1 MTTAQLDRDTGTS
14 RPPRPEPAPAAP
26 PRQGR
31 RRARRRGA
39 PATAL
44 LVLIAA
50 ATMIPVLYVVSLSV
64 RSRDDVLNG
73 GLLPSRLFWQNWPD
87 AFHALGLGRYI
98 ANSWAVATGSVV
110 LTLLI
115 AVPGAYFTARAGRRG
130 ARLASVILS
139 SYCAPPVVAI
149 LPLFFLLRELGLNNT
164 VTGLVLVDGLANV
177 PVAIWLLDGFVR
189 AVPRD
194 IEEAAW
200 LDGLGTWAALR
211 RIVLPLIGPGVA
223 AAALICFFLSY
234 NEFLFA
240 LSFAQDSGS
249 QTLPVALSLFQ
260 GDKSVQFGQQA
271 VVSLIGI
278 APVYVLAVAAQR
290 RLVSGL
296 SAGAVK

>member
-1 MTTAQLDRDTGTS
+1 MTTAQLARATET
-14 RPPRPEPAPAAP
+14 PRPARPESP
-26 PRQGR
+26 PSGPHPGPR
-31 RRARRRGA
+31 RVRRRGT
-39 PATAL
+39 PATTL
-44 LVLIAA
+44 LVLVAV
-50 ATMIPVLYVVSLSV
+50 ATMVPVLYVISLSV

-130 ARLASVILS
+130 ARLGSLILS
-139 SYCAPPVVAI
+139 SYCAPPIVAI
-149 LPLFFLLRELGLNNT
+149 LPLFFLLRELQLNNT

-189 AVPRD
+189 AVPKD

-200 LDGLGTWAALR
+200 LDGLGTWATLR

-240 LSFAQDSGS
+240 LSFAQDSSS

>member
-1 MTTAQLDRDTGTS
+1 MT
-14 RPPRPEPAPAAP
+14 
-26 PRQGR
+26 R
-31 RRARRRGA
+31 RTTRHDAHRTTRRRGA
-39 PATAL
+39 SITVPLVAIAL
-44 LVLIAA
+44 VSAV
-50 ATMIPVLYVVSLSV
+50 PVGYVASLSV

-73 GLLPSRLFWQNWPD
+73 GLLPSHLYWRNWPD
-87 AFHALGLGRYI
+87 AFRAVDLGHYV
-98 ANSWAVATGSVV
+98 ANSWTVAAGSVL

-115 AVPGAYFTARAGRRG
+115 AVPGAYFTARAGRAG
-130 ARLASVILS
+130 GRLASLVLS

-149 LPLFFLLRELGLNNT
+149 LPLFFLLRNLELNNT

-189 AVPRD
+189 KVPRD

-200 LDGLGTWAALR
+200 LDGLGTWASLR
-211 RIVLPLIGPGVA
+211 RIVLPLIAPGVA

-249 QTLPVALSLFQ
+249 QTLPVVLSLFQ
-260 GDKSVQFGQQA
+260 GDKNVEFGQQA
-271 VVSLIGI
+271 VVSLVGI

-290 RLVSGL
+290 RLVAGL
-296 SAGAVK
+296 SSGAVK

>member
-1 MTTAQLDRDTGTS
+1 MTTLEAVREEVAAEPVTK
-14 RPPRPEPAPAAP
+14 RPPRRPAGP
-26 PRQGR
+26 R
-31 RRARRRGA
+31 RRTGL
-39 PATAL
+39 TTLLTVIAL
-44 LVLIAA
+44 LTAVPL
-50 ATMIPVLYVVSLSV
+50 LYVASLSV

-87 AFHALGLGRYI
+87 TFRAVEVGHYI
-98 ANSWAVATGSVV
+98 VNSWTVAAGSVV

-130 ARLASVILS
+130 AGLATLVLS
-139 SYCAPPVVAI
+139 SYCAPPVVAV
-149 LPLFFLLRELGLNNT
+149 LPLFYLLRNLELNNT
-164 VTGLVLVDGLANV
+164 VTGLALVDGLANV

-189 AVPRD
+189 KVPRE

-200 LDGLGTWAALR
+200 LDGLGPWASLR
-211 RIVLPLIGPGVA
+211 RVVLPLISPGVA

-240 LSFAQDSGS
+240 LSFAQDSS
-249 QTLPVALSLFQ
+249 AQTLPVLLSLFQ
-260 GDKSVQFGQQA
+260 GDKNVEFGQQA

-290 RLVSGL
+290 RLVAGL
-296 SAGAVK
+296 SSGALK